1 MTDQEL
7 LNLLYSTMASQRRRL
22 KDIADDLNVQAGSI
36 CRWRKTNKLS
46 AGSRKLIAVWLA
58 GQGVSLE
65 PAQVSKHA
73 PEDALL
79 LYVETEWVNLTPA
92 ERAEVVAVIERAKA
106 RKQTS
111 DPHK

>member
-1 MTDQEL
+1 
-7 LNLLYSTMASQRRRL
+7 
-22 KDIADDLNVQAGSI
+22 
-36 CRWRKTNKLS
+36 
-46 AGSRKLIAVWLA
+46 
-58 GQGVSLE
+58 LE